1 MIERNWRLPVTKLR
15 VMGEQGYKKIQPL
28 DSTMKRMTNMKKYSG
43 RKTSTAITAAAI
55 AIASVVMTSVWQIPQ
70 ATASSLEEI
79 KASRE
84 ISVPIDQV
92 WNVVSDIDNETKY
105 WPTFKAIRNVNM
117 SAVNMTANTT
127 EREVTLEVGPQGETI
142 THQFVTVN
150 SEQFVVE
157 TNITEGPVTGTRVLT
172 LSPSSNTNATK
183 IDVFWNVDLSGIP
196 IFGRGFAKDGIMRTT
211 EEALGNIAAEVEVK

>member
-1 MIERNWRLPVTKLR
+1 
-15 VMGEQGYKKIQPL
+15 
-28 DSTMKRMTNMKKYSG
+28 MKRMTNVKKYTIS
-43 RKTSTAITAAAI
+43 KTPLAIITVVAL
-55 AIASVVMTSVWQIPQ
+55 AIASVAMTSVWQIPP

-84 ISVPIDQV
+84 ISAPIDQV

-105 WPTFKAIRNVNM
+105 WSTFKTIKNI
-117 SAVNMTANTT
+117 NMTAINMTSNTT
-127 EREVTLEVGPQGETI
+127 EREVTLQTGPLGETI

-150 SEQFVVE
+150 PEQFVVE

-172 LSPSSNTNATK
+172 LSPSSNINATM
-183 IDVFWNVDLSGIP
+183 IDIFWNVDLSGIP
-196 IFGRGFAKDGIMRTT
+196 IFGRGFAKDGITRTT

>member
-1 MIERNWRLPVTKLR
+1 MRNEEKQT
-15 VMGEQGYKKIQPL
+15 
-28 DSTMKRMTNMKKYSG
+28 S
-43 RKTSTAITAAAI
+43 RKTPTTITVVVL
-55 AIASVVMTSVWQIPQ
+55 AIASVVITSAWQIPL

-84 ISVPIDQV
+84 ISAPIDQV

-105 WPTFKAIRNVNM
+105 WSTFNAIKNINM
-117 SAVNMTANTT
+117 TAINMTANTT
-127 EREVTLEVGPQGETI
+127 EREVTLVTGPLGETV

-150 SEQFVVE
+150 PEQFVVE
-157 TNITEGPVTGTRVLT
+157 TNITEGPVTGTRTLA

-183 IDVFWNVDLSGIP
+183 IDVFWNVDMSGIP

-211 EEALGNIAAEVEVK
+211 EEALSNIATEVEVK

>member
-1 MIERNWRLPVTKLR
+1 
-15 VMGEQGYKKIQPL
+15 
-28 DSTMKRMTNMKKYSG
+28 MKRMTNMKKYTS
-43 RKTSTAITAAAI
+43 RKKTSTAITVAAI
-55 AIASVVMTSVWQIPQ
+55 AIASSVLTTSVWQIPQ

-84 ISVPIDQV
+84 ISAPIDQV
-92 WNVVSDIDNETKY
+92 WNVVSDVDNETKY
-105 WPTFKAIRNVNM
+105 WSTFKAIKNINKT
-117 SAVNMTANTT
+117 AINMTANTT
-127 EREVTLEVGPQGETI
+127 EREVTLAAGPLGETI

-150 SEQFVVE
+150 SEQFVVQ

-211 EEALGNIAAEVEVK
+211 EEALSNIAAEVEVK

>member
-1 MIERNWRLPVTKLR
+1 
-15 VMGEQGYKKIQPL
+15 
-28 DSTMKRMTNMKKYSG
+28 MKKMKKMKKHPSK
-43 RKTSTAITAAAI
+43 KTLTTMTVAAV

-84 ISVPIDQV
+84 IFAPIDQV

-105 WPTFKAIRNVNM
+105 WPTVKTIKNINTTAIN
-117 SAVNMTANTT
+117 ATTNTT
-127 EREVTLEVGPQGETI
+127 EREVTLVTGPLGDTI

-150 SEQFVVE
+150 PDQFVVE
-157 TNITEGPVTGTRVLT
+157 TNITEGPVTGTRILT
-172 LSPSSNTNATK
+172 LSPSSSNINATK
-183 IDVFWNVDLSGIP
+183 IDVFWNVDMSGIFL
-196 IFGRGFAKDGIMRTT
+196 FGRGFAKDGIMRTT

>member
-1 MIERNWRLPVTKLR
+1 
-15 VMGEQGYKKIQPL
+15 
-28 DSTMKRMTNMKKYSG
+28 MKRMTSVKKYTN
-43 RKTSTAITAAAI
+43 RKTSTAITVVAI

-84 ISVPIDQV
+84 VSAPIDQV
-92 WNVVSDIDNETKY
+92 WSVVSDVDNETKY
-105 WPTFKAIRNVNM
+105 WSTFKAIRNINM
-117 SAVNMTANTT
+117 TAINMTANTT
-127 EREVTLEVGPQGETI
+127 EREVTLVAGPQGETI

-172 LSPSSNTNATK
+172 LSPSSSNTNATK

-211 EEALGNIAAEVEVK
+211 EEALSNIAAEVEVK

>member
-1 MIERNWRLPVTKLR
+1 
-15 VMGEQGYKKIQPL
+15 
-28 DSTMKRMTNMKKYSG
+28 MKRITNVKKYTS
-43 RKTSTAITAAAI
+43 RKIPTTITVVTI

-70 ATASSLEEI
+70 ATASSVEEI

-84 ISVPIDQV
+84 ISAPINQV

-105 WPTFKAIRNVNM
+105 WSTFKTIKNI
-117 SAVNMTANTT
+117 NMTATNMTTNTT
-127 EREVTLEVGPQGETI
+127 EREVTLVTGPLGETI

-150 SEQFVVE
+150 PQQFVVE

-172 LSPSSNTNATK
+172 LSPSSNANATR
-183 IDVFWNVDLSGIP
+183 IDVFWNVDMSGIP

-211 EEALGNIAAEVEVK
+211 EEALSNIAAEVEVK